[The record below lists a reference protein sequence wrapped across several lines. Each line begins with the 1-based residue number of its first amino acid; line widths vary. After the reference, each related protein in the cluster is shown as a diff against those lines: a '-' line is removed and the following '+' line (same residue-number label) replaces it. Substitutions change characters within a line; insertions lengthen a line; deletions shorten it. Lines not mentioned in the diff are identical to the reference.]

1 MELTK
6 KRRMKMKISEILL
19 LSDTPYI
26 ILNNLNGVNGELET
40 ITPKDKKHFEDLHF
54 SMDQDLKENREEF
67 KVLKAIKKKLNEL
80 EIK

>member
-1 MELTK
+1 
-6 KRRMKMKISEILL
+6 MKISEILL

-80 EIK
+80 EIKWNLNTDN

>member
-1 MELTK
+1 
-6 KRRMKMKISEILL
+6 MKISEILL